1 MMMMMMIII
10 VIIIVIMIM
19 QWIPS
24 HCGILGNEKA
34 DGLAKK
40 GTEILQDIN
49 GRNAILHCS
58 LHDSSNYL

>member
-1 MMMMMMIII
+1 
-10 VIIIVIMIM
+10 M

-40 GTEILQDIN
+40 GTEILQTSTAEMPYYTAASMIHRLIYN
-49 GRNAILHCS
+49 NH
-58 LHDSSNYL
+58 